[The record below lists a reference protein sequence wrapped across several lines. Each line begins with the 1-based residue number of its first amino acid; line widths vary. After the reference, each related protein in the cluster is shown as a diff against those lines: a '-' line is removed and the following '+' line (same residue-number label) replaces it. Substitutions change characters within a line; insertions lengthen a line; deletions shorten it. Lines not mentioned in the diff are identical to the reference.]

1 MTHRTR
7 RRAGELADAIRAATL
22 AELADHGYAGVTY
35 EGVARRV
42 RTSKPVLYRR
52 YRSRGQMVLD
62 AVTPHPTGEI
72 THIDTGSLRGDL
84 IALLEQ
90 IAARVQHV
98 GIEAYH
104 GIIGESGD
112 SLADTV
118 AEIDGGTSQK
128 MRKILDTAHVR
139 GEIGP
144 GPLPDRVVLLPVVM
158 LRHDVLFRH
167 LFDPASITDMI
178 DSVYLPLVKAV
189 STPPGTSTPANGEA
203 GMTVQPRLDD
213 DPAAAGPGLVSG
225 R

>member
-7 RRAGELADAIRAATL
+7 RRAGELAEAIRAATL

-35 EGVARRV
+35 EGVARRA

-62 AVTPHPTGEI
+62 AVVTHGTDEI
-72 THIDTGSLRGDL
+72 AHIDTGSLRGDL

-104 GIIGESGD
+104 GIIGESGG
-112 SLADTV
+112 SFADTV
-118 AEIDGGTSQK
+118 AELDGGTSQK
-128 MRKILDTAHVR
+128 MRKILDTARAR

-144 GPLPDRVVLLPVVM
+144 GPLPSRVVLLPVVM
-158 LRHDVLFRH
+158 LRHDALFRH
-167 LFDPASITDMI
+167 LFDPASVTDMI

-189 STPPGTSTPANGEA
+189 STPTGTSAPANGAA
-203 GMTVQPRLDD
+203 GMTVQPRLDEQSGLSS
-213 DPAAAGPGLVSG
+213 AAPGIG
-225 R
+225 

>member
-22 AELADHGYAGVTY
+22 AELTDHGYAGVTY
-35 EGVARRV
+35 EGVARRA

-62 AVTPHPTGEI
+62 AVVPHTIDEI
-72 THIDTGSLRGDL
+72 AYIDTGSLRGDL
-84 IALLEQ
+84 IAVLEQ

-98 GIEAYH
+98 GIKAYH

-118 AEIDGGTSQK
+118 AELDGGTSQK
-128 MRKILDTAHVR
+128 MRKILDTARAR

-144 GPLPDRVVLLPVVM
+144 GPIPGRVVLLPLVM
-158 LRHDVLFRH
+158 LRHDALFRH

-189 STPPGTSTPANGEA
+189 STPPGTSAPASGAA
-203 GMTVQPRLDD
+203 GMT
-213 DPAAAGPGLVSG
+213 AAA

>member
-1 MTHRTR
+1 MTRRTR

-35 EGVARRV
+35 EGVARRA

-62 AVTPHPTGEI
+62 AVTPHATDEI
-72 THIDTGSLRGDL
+72 TRIDTGSLRGDL

-90 IAARVQHV
+90 IAARVQHT

-118 AEIDGGTSQK
+118 AELDGGASQK
-128 MRKILDTAHVR
+128 MHKILDTARAR

-144 GPLPDRVVLLPVVM
+144 GPLPGRVVLLPVVM
-158 LRHDVLFRH
+158 LRHDALFRH

-178 DSVYLPLVKAV
+178 DSVYLPLIKAV
-189 STPPGTSTPANGEA
+189 STPPGTSTPANGAA
-203 GMTVQPRLDD
+203 GTTVQPRLDD
-213 DPAAAGPGLVSG
+213 NPAAAGTGLVNG

>member
-1 MTHRTR
+1 MPHRTR

-62 AVTPHPTGEI
+62 AVTARSTDER
-72 THIDTGSLRGDL
+72 IDTGSLRGDL

-90 IAARVQHV
+90 IAVRVQHV
-98 GIEAYH
+98 GIEAYK

-112 SLADTV
+112 GLADTI
-118 AEIDGGTSQK
+118 AELDGGASQK
-128 MRKILDTAHVR
+128 MHKILDAARAR

-144 GPLPDRVVLLPVVM
+144 GPLPGRVVLLPVVM

-167 LFDPASITDMI
+167 PLDPASVTDMI
-178 DSVYLPLVKAV
+178 DGVYLPLVKAF
-189 STPPGTSTPANGEA
+189 STPPGTSTPVNGAA

-213 DPAAAGPGLVSG
+213 NPPDGSMA
-225 R
+225 

>member
-1 MTHRTR
+1 MSHRTR
-7 RRAGELADAIRAATL
+7 RRAGELADDIRAATL

-62 AVTPHPTGEI
+62 AVTARATDGI

-84 IALLEQ
+84 IALLEE

-98 GIEAYH
+98 GIEAYK

-112 SLADTV
+112 SLADTI
-118 AEIDGGTSQK
+118 AELDGGASEK
-128 MRKILDTAHVR
+128 MHQILEAARAR

-144 GPLPDRVVLLPVVM
+144 GPLPGRVVLLPVVM
-158 LRHDVLFRH
+158 LRHDVLLRH
-167 LFDPASITDMI
+167 TLDLASVTDMV

-189 STPPGTSTPANGEA
+189 STPPGTSAPADAAA
-203 GMTVQPRLDD
+203 GMPVQPRLDD
-213 DPAAAGPGLVSG
+213 NPAAAGPGLVSG

>member
-1 MTHRTR
+1 MTQKTR
-7 RRAGELADAIRAATL
+7 RRAGELAEAIRAATL

-62 AVTPHPTGEI
+62 AVVPQVADEI
-72 THIDTGSLRGDL
+72 TDIDTGSLRGDL

-90 IAARVQHV
+90 IAARVQHI

-104 GIIGESGD
+104 RIIGEAWD
-112 SLADTV
+112 TLADTI
-118 AEIDGGTSQK
+118 AELDGGASQK
-128 MRKILDTAHVR
+128 MRKILDTARAR

-144 GPLPDRVVLLPVVM
+144 GPLPGRVVLLPVVM

-167 LFDPASITDMI
+167 RFDPASITDMI

-189 STPPGTSTPANGEA
+189 STPPGTSTPANGAA
-203 GMTVQPRLDD
+203 GMTVQPRL
-213 DPAAAGPGLVSG
+213 
-225 R
+225 

>member
-1 MTHRTR
+1 MTQRTR

-62 AVTPHPTGEI
+62 AVVPRVADEI
-72 THIDTGSLRGDL
+72 TDIDTGSLRGDL

-90 IAARVQHV
+90 IAARAQHV

-104 GIIGESGD
+104 RIVGEAGD
-112 SLADTV
+112 SLADTI
-118 AEIDGGTSQK
+118 AELDGGASQK
-128 MRKILDTAHVR
+128 MRTILDNARAR

-144 GPLPDRVVLLPVVM
+144 EPLPARVVLLPVVM
-158 LRHDVLFRH
+158 LRHDVLFRQV
-167 LFDPASITDMI
+167 FDPASITDMI

-189 STPPGTSTPANGEA
+189 STPPGIGAPANGAA
-203 GMTVQPRLDD
+203 GMTVQP
-213 DPAAAGPGLVSG
+213 GL
-225 R
+225 